1 MVQHTVFW
9 DGIPET
15 SSLQWAQHI
24 KNEHVGGVSICI
36 YLYIYTYP
44 HIYDMSG
51 YLYIIKIA
59 THEIVTTVQA
69 FILAVVSCRGKVCV
83 EAQFPL
89 EGFGLRVQ
97 LQRV

>member
-1 MVQHTVFW
+1 MH
-9 DGIPET
+9 IP
-15 SSLQWAQHI
+15 I
-24 KNEHVGGVSICI
+24 
-36 YLYIYTYP
+36 YIYIHTHIY
-44 HIYDMSG
+44 IYDMSG
-51 YLYIIKIA
+51 YLYLIKIA
-59 THEIVTTVQA
+59 THEIVTTVHA